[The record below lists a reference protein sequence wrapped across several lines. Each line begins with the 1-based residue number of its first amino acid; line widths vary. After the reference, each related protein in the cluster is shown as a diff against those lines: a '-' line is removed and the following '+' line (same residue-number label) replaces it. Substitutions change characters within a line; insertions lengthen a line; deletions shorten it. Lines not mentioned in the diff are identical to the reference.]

1 MNGLAPHTSEL
12 FERISLLECIKPFV
26 LVGGTALSLQL
37 NLRQSEDLDFMRW
50 KQSPKDKLD
59 VGISTIKHELET
71 VGHIDAMDIGDFN
84 FVEFVVEGV
93 KLSFY
98 AAPRKQITS
107 MQVIRYLNNLQLADI
122 KSIGAMKMEAML
134 RRSKFRDYYDIYSIL
149 KQGVDFNEMIE
160 LELEHSGYLLKRKN
174 LLAMLTNGER
184 FRKDKAFLSLNPVYD
199 VSAYDIQEY
208 IKAKLLEMKA

>member
-1 MNGLAPHTSEL
+1 
-12 FERISLLECIKPFV
+12 
-26 LVGGTALSLQL
+26 
-37 NLRQSEDLDFMRW
+37 
-50 KQSPKDKLD
+50 
-59 VGISTIKHELET
+59 
-71 VGHIDAMDIGDFN
+71 
-84 FVEFVVEGV
+84 
-93 KLSFY
+93 
-98 AAPRKQITS
+98 

-160 LELEHSGYLLKRKN
+160 LALEHSGYLLKRKN